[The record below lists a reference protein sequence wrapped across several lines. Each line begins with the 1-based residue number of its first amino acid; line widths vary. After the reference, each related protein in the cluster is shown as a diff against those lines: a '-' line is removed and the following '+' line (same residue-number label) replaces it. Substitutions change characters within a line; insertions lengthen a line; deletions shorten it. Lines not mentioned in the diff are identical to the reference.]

1 MKQGVNWIVA
11 ACVLAF
17 VAAFAWTHWPHPAPV
32 GPTLAQQAAQTDAT
46 YDEVHEAQNAVTVA
60 GPLANYM
67 AREGQAKVETLQP
80 ISHKATAFDHVGG
93 SVVGT
98 SSPILHQTFSVARI
112 INIPFEVPAHA
123 ANPQLRG
130 SYRSFVKPAG
140 GKPGETESTDDA
152 NVEFLV
158 LNEAQYALFLNGHD
172 SEAIFSADDS
182 HDQEVNA
189 GLPLTINQPAKYF
202 LVFRNNA
209 PKAGKKLVQADFRI
223 DF

>member
-1 MKQGVNWIVA
+1 MKQSINWLVA
-11 ACVLAF
+11 GCVLAF
-17 VAAFAWTHWPHPAPV
+17 VIAFAWTHRQHPVPA
-32 GPTLAQQAAQTDAT
+32 GPTPEQQAAQTEAT
-46 YDEVHEAQNAVTVA
+46 YAEVHEAQNAVTVA

-67 AREGQAKVETLQP
+67 ARQEQSKVETLQP
-80 ISHKATAFDHVGG
+80 ISHKTTALDHVGG

-98 SSPILHQTFSVARI
+98 SSPILHQTFSVASI
-112 INIPFEVPAHA
+112 VNLPFEVPAHA
-123 ANPQLRG
+123 ANPQLHG

-140 GKPGETESTDDA
+140 GKPGETESTDAA

-158 LNEAQYALFLNGHD
+158 LNEAQYAEFLNGHD
-172 SEAIFSADDS
+172 SEAIFSADDA

-189 GLPLTINQPAKYF
+189 GLPLTINQPARYF
-202 LVFRNNA
+202 LVFRNSS

>member
-1 MKQGVNWIVA
+1 MKQSINWLVA
-11 ACVLAF
+11 GCVLAF
-17 VAAFAWTHWPHPAPV
+17 IIAFAWTHRQPPLPA
-32 GPTLAQQAAQTDAT
+32 GPTPEQQAAQTEAT
-46 YDEVHEAQNAVTVA
+46 YAEVHEAQNAVTVA

-80 ISHKATAFDHVGG
+80 ISHKATALDHVGG

-98 SSPILHQTFSVARI
+98 SSPILHQTFSVASI
-112 INIPFEVPAHA
+112 VNLPFEVPAHA
-123 ANPQLRG
+123 ANPQLHG

-140 GKPGETESTDDA
+140 GKPGETESTDAA

-158 LNEAQYALFLNGHD
+158 LNEAQYAEFLNGHD
-172 SEAIFSADDS
+172 SEAIFSADDA

-189 GLPLTINQPAKYF
+189 GLPLTINQPARYF
-202 LVFRNNA
+202 LVFRNSS

>member
-1 MKQGVNWIVA
+1 MKQGFNWLVA

-17 VAAFAWTHWPHPAPV
+17 VVAFAWTHRPHPAPA
-32 GPTLAQQAAQTDAT
+32 GPTAAQQEAQTEAT
-46 YDEVHEAQNAVTVA
+46 YAEVHEAQNAVTVD
-60 GPLANYM
+60 GPPANYM
-67 AREGQAKVETLQP
+67 AHQGQAKVETLQP

-98 SSPILHQTFSVARI
+98 SSAIVHQTFSVASI
-112 INIPFEVPAHA
+112 VNLPFEVPAHA
-123 ANPQLRG
+123 ASPQLRG

-140 GKPGETESTDDA
+140 GKPGETESSDAA

-158 LNEAQYALFLNGHD
+158 LNEAQYAEFLNGHD
-172 SEAIFSADDS
+172 SEAIFSADDA

-202 LVFRNNA
+202 LVFRNNS
-209 PKAGKKLVQADFRI
+209 PKAGKKLVQADFRL

>member
-1 MKQGVNWIVA
+1 MRRLLSWLVTG
-11 ACVLAF
+11 F
-17 VAAFAWTHWPHPAPV
+17 VVMWMGSYAWTHWRPIANAVAIPAQE
-32 GPTLAQQAAQTDAT
+32 GETEKT
-46 YDEVHEAQNAVTVA
+46 YEEVREAQHAVGIA

-80 ISHKATAFDHVGG
+80 ISHKPTEFDHVGG

-98 SSPILHQTFSVARI
+98 SSAILHQTFSVVSI
-112 INIPFEVPAHA
+112 VNIPFEVPAHA

-130 SYRSFVKPAG
+130 SYRSFVRPAG
-140 GKPGETESTDDA
+140 GKPGETESSDDA

-158 LNEAQYALFLNGHD
+158 LNEAQYAEFLKGHD
-172 SEAIFSADDS
+172 SEAVFSADDA

-202 LVFRNNA
+202 LAFRNST
-209 PKAGKKLVQADFRI
+209 PKTGKKLVQADFRI

>member
-1 MKQGVNWIVA
+1 MKQSTNWLVVS
-11 ACVLAF
+11 CVLLF
-17 VAAFAWTHWPHPAPV
+17 VGAFAWTHWPHAAPA
-32 GPTLAQQAAQTDAT
+32 GPTLAQQEAETNAT

-67 AREGQAKVETLQP
+67 ARQEQSKVETLQP
-80 ISHKATAFDHVGG
+80 ISHKTTALDHVGG

-98 SSPILHQTFSVARI
+98 SSPILHQTFSVASI
-112 INIPFEVPAHA
+112 VNLPFEVPAHA
-123 ANPQLRG
+123 ANPQLHG

-140 GKPGETESTDDA
+140 GKPGETESTDAA

-158 LNEAQYALFLNGHD
+158 LNEAQYAQFLNGHD
-172 SEAIFSADDS
+172 SEAIFSADDA
-182 HDQEVNA
+182 HDQEVNT
-189 GLPLTINQPAKYF
+189 GLPVTINQPAKYF